1 MAGRHVLSPALER
14 RLEGATGPLLVV
26 VTFRAAPP
34 AEVLKQFGLDAL
46 PKQQA
51 TGPLQPEAIHRLAKH
66 ADVRTIDLSPAA
78 TAATI
83 ATNPKLDS
91 NLSALL
97 ADAAEDVYAVA
108 VTFRT
113 PPSAETVRAAGL
125 VATAPDST
133 IASGRLSK
141 RAILELAGRDD
152 VVYVQYQRPPQ
163 PSVN

>member
-1 MAGRHVLSPALER
+1 MS
-14 RLEGATGPLLVV
+14 
-26 VTFRAAPP
+26 
-34 AEVLKQFGLDAL
+34 
-46 PKQQA
+46 
-51 TGPLQPEAIHRLAKH
+51 
-66 ADVRTIDLSPAA
+66 DVRMIDVSPAA

-91 NLSALL
+91 NLSALF
-97 ADAAEDVYAVA
+97 ADAADDVYAVA
-108 VTFRT
+108 ATFRT
-113 PPSAETVRAAGL
+113 PPSAETLRASGL

-133 IASGRLSK
+133 LASGRLSK

>member
-1 MAGRHVLSPALER
+1 VLE
-14 RLEGATGPLLVV
+14 
-26 VTFRAAPP
+26 
-34 AEVLKQFGLDAL
+34 QFGLDAL
-46 PKQQA
+46 PRRQA
-51 TGPLQPEAIHRLAKH
+51 TGPLQPEAIHRLAQL
-66 ADVRTIDLSPAA
+66 ADVRTIDVSPAA
-78 TAATI
+78 TAAAATV

-97 ADAAEDVYAVA
+97 ADAGEDVYAVA